1 MFVINRDDLLIEGLR
16 LGSSCLA
23 AANFSQAKQH
33 TGCIRVV
40 RSFGFLPHCYRL
52 PVQGL
57 RLRTLALVYIKVRQ
71 LFDTGR
77 YDSAFGAEAFPR
89 VFHSLTEEWLGLGKL
104 SLSTV
109 NKCEVVPRP
118 PGLGAVWPLSFFED
132 FRCSLVHRLRL
143 HGPAFHSVNKC
154 QSFF

>member
-57 RLRTLALVYIKVRQ
+57 RLRTLALVYIQVRQ

-89 VFHSLTEEWLGLGKL
+89 VFHSLTEEWLGLGIL
-104 SLSTV
+104 SLRTV
-109 NKCEVVPRP
+109 KKGEVGPPAPR
-118 PGLGAVWPLSFFED
+118 LGAVLPLTFFQD
-132 FRCSLVHRLRL
+132 FRSPLLNPPAPPSLPLP
-143 HGPAFHSVNKC
+143 PATNAPPLL
-154 QSFF
+154 

>member
-40 RSFGFLPHCYRL
+40 RSFGFLPHCYSL

-57 RLRTLALVYIKVRQ
+57 RLRTLALVYIQVRQ

-89 VFHSLTEEWLGLGKL
+89 VFHSLTEEWLGLRL
-104 SLSTV
+104 PFLNLV
-109 NKCEVVPRP
+109 NKREVLPRAP
-118 PGLGAVWPLSFFED
+118 ALMDVWPVRF
-132 FRCSLVHRLRL
+132 C
-143 HGPAFHSVNKC
+143 
-154 QSFF
+154 